1 MTHTTPSATASPTV
15 LPTASA
21 PPAQARPRSGVPL
34 SRCFVHLTLL
44 AYLLLAL
51 LPVLLVVMNSFKS
64 RDAIFNDPLSWPTA
78 ETFSLIGYTKV
89 MARSDVWMYFQNSL
103 VVTVVSL
110 LFILLFGAMAA
121 WGLSEYRFAGSRWLR
136 FFFAFG
142 IMVPIRLGTVS
153 ILQIMVSLHL
163 VNTLTALVL
172 VYVAQGLP
180 LAIMI
185 LSEFMAQVPG
195 ELKDAARCDGV
206 SEFRIFFQV
215 VVPLARPA
223 IATVAVFTMVP
234 IWNDLWFP
242 LILAPSEKTQTITLG
257 IQQFVGQ
264 YATDWNAVLA
274 SLSLAIVPVVALY
287 ALFSRQLIRG
297 ITAGAVK

>member
-1 MTHTTPSATASPTV
+1 MAQIRRSPPLPINRV
-15 LPTASA
+15 L
-21 PPAQARPRSGVPL
+21 
-34 SRCFVHLTLL
+34 VHAVLL
-44 AYLLLAL
+44 AYAVLALAPLLL
-51 LPVLLVVMNSFKS
+51 VLVNSFKQ
-64 RDAIFNDPLSWPTA
+64 RDAIFTDPLAWPTA
-78 ETFSLIGYTKV
+78 ESFSLIGYSKV
-89 MARSDVWMYFQNSL
+89 LGRADVLLYFGNSFA
-103 VVTVVSL
+103 VTVASL
-110 LFILLFGAMAA
+110 FLILLLGAMASWA
-121 WGLSEYRFAGSRWLR
+121 LTEYRFAGSRWLR

-142 IMVPIRLGTVS
+142 IMVPIRLGSVS
-153 ILQIMVSLHL
+153 ILQTMVALDL

-185 LSEFMAQVPG
+185 LSEFMQQVPQ

-206 SEFRIFFQV
+206 DEFRIFFQV
-215 VVPLARPA
+215 VLPLLRPA

-242 LILAPSEKTQTITLG
+242 LILAPSEQTQTITLG

-274 SLSLAIVPVVALY
+274 ALSLAIVPVVVLY
-287 ALFSRQLIRG
+287 AVFSRQLIRG

>member
-1 MTHTTPSATASPTV
+1 MRKVIAPSRA
-15 LPTASA
+15 L
-21 PPAQARPRSGVPL
+21 
-34 SRCFVHLTLL
+34 VHLTLIG
-44 AYLLLAL
+44 YLLLAL
-51 LPVLLVVMNSFKS
+51 LPILLVLLNSFKS
-64 RDAIFNDPLSWPTA
+64 RDAIFSDPLAWPTA
-78 ETFSLIGYTKV
+78 ESFSLIGYTKV
-89 MARSDVWMYFQNSL
+89 MARSDVWLYFQNSFI
-103 VVTVVSL
+103 VTLASL
-110 LFILLFGAMAA
+110 FFIVLFGAMAA
-121 WGLSEYRFAGSRWLR
+121 WGLSEYRYTGQRWLR

-153 ILQIMVSLHL
+153 ILQIMVNLHL

-185 LSEFMAQVPG
+185 LAEFMAQVPD

-206 SEFRIFFQV
+206 DEFRIFFQIV
-215 VVPLARPA
+215 LPLVRPA

-242 LILAPSEKTQTITLG
+242 LILAPSDKTQTITLG

-274 SLSLAIVPVVALY
+274 SLSLAIVPVVTLY

>member
-1 MTHTTPSATASPTV
+1 MAHIRRPQSMPVNRVLVHAALLSYTV
-15 LPTASA
+15 LALA
-21 PPAQARPRSGVPL
+21 P
-34 SRCFVHLTLL
+34 
-44 AYLLLAL
+44 LLL
-51 LPVLLVVMNSFKS
+51 VLVNSFKQ
-64 RDAIFNDPLSWPTA
+64 RDAIFADPLAWPTA
-78 ETFSLIGYTKV
+78 ESFSLIGYSKV
-89 MARSDVWMYFQNSL
+89 LGRADVLLYFGNSFA
-103 VVTVVSL
+103 VTVVSL
-110 LFILLFGAMAA
+110 FLILLLGAMASWA
-121 WGLSEYRFAGSRWLR
+121 LTEYRFAGNRWLR

-142 IMVPIRLGTVS
+142 IMVPIRLGSVS
-153 ILQIMVSLHL
+153 ILQTMVALDL

-185 LSEFMAQVPG
+185 LSEFLQQVPQ

-206 SEFRIFFQV
+206 DEFRIFFQV
-215 VVPLARPA
+215 VLPLLRPA

-242 LILAPSEKTQTITLG
+242 LILAPSEQTQTITLG

-274 SLSLAIVPVVALY
+274 ALSLAIVPVVVLY
-287 ALFSRQLIRG
+287 AVFSRQLIRG